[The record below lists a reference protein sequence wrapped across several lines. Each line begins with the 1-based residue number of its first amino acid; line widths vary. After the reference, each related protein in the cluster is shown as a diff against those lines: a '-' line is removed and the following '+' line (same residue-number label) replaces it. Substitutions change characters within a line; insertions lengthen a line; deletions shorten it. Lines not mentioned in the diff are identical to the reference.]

1 MSTMEGSNGDYVRLE
16 QVEDAG
22 NCDVNNDARHTRG
35 CSRKRWWLWVLVV
48 PLCVA
53 VVIAGIHIFLLVAKF
68 VIGEYIIP
76 FLNWLSNAV
85 DPKLLALMIFG
96 SMSLFPIVLLP
107 SSPSMW
113 IAGIAFGYKIGFLI
127 VLSGI
132 SMGVTLPYFIGSL
145 FRERIHR
152 YMEKNP
158 EQASIIKL
166 ASEGDFFHQFKAVTL
181 IRLSPFPYAILNYA
195 FSVTDIT
202 YLPYFFG
209 SLVGSIP
216 DMLLSLYSGILL
228 HTLADGT
235 GKSLL
240 LARYRVPYEVVGF
253 LASLVITVT
262 ITMYAARTTKTKQK
276 IKEPK
281 QQLSEEF

>member
-1 MSTMEGSNGDYVRLE
+1 MSAMEGSDGDYVRLE
-16 QVEDAG
+16 HVEDAG
-22 NCDVNNDARHTRG
+22 NSDV
-35 CSRKRWWLWVLVV
+35 
-48 PLCVA
+48 
-53 VVIAGIHIFLLVAKF
+53 GIYIFLLVAKF
-68 VIGEYIIP
+68 VIGEYISP

-85 DPKLLALMIFG
+85 DPRLLALMIFG

-145 FRERIHR
+145 FRERIQS
-152 YMEKNP
+152 YLEKNP
-158 EQASIIKL
+158 EQASIIRL
-166 ASEGDFFHQFKAVTL
+166 ASEGNFFHQFKAVTL
-181 IRLSPFPYAILNYA
+181 IRLSPFPYSILNYA
-195 FSVTDIT
+195 FSVTDIM
-202 YLPYFFG
+202 YLPYFLG

-228 HTLADGT
+228 RTLADGT
-235 GKSLL
+235 GNPLL
-240 LARYRVPYEVVGF
+240 LARHRIPYEVAGF
-253 LASLVITVT
+253 LACLVIAFAA
-262 ITMYAARTTKTKQK
+262 TMYAARTIQTKQK